1 MKTMAKSI
9 AYRRLRAPR
18 EDGVALC
25 EPLLPEAMALL
36 EQNAGTI
43 ATSDDAE
50 LGGRRLSELRLE
62 ARQEMVRLA
71 QAYTSEYR
79 DVPHH
84 EISARSPVIL
94 AGHQPDLVHPG
105 VWFKNFALAAL
116 AQRANAVAVNLL
128 IDNDAVRNT
137 VVRVP
142 AGSWNDPV
150 STFVP
155 LDEMSGVMP
164 FEARRVLNRDLFAQ
178 FGRRASNVV
187 RPLVGPPLLE
197 SFWPRAVHAV
207 ARHGY
212 LGRALAEARHGL
224 EGQWGLTSL
233 ELPLSQICDTAS
245 FRWYASTL
253 LHDSVRFRDIHN
265 RMLADYRRVNRIR
278 SHTHPVPDLG
288 TRDGWQE
295 VPFWL
300 WTLDKPER
308 RAAFVRREGT
318 HWVLSDLRDVRCTLG
333 TSGESLST
341 DWIDRLARMH
351 ADGARLRPR
360 ALVTTM
366 FARLIL
372 SDLFIHG
379 IGGAKYDEL
388 TDAIV
393 RPFFGIE
400 PPGYLVATATLKLPG
415 PRRSVEEIDITRID
429 QLLRELQFHPEVWV
443 DHAEATAA
451 VAEKRRWVSLQ
462 VPRQQ
467 RRARHE
473 AIEASN
479 RALRLLVHARREE
492 LLAERARLRVER
504 QKQMVLDSREYAFC
518 LFPEAPLRTRL
529 LDLSRQEP

>member
-18 EDGVALC
+18 EDGAALC
-25 EPLLPEAMALL
+25 HPLLPDAPGLL
-36 EQNAGTI
+36 AQNAVLMHESGHLEI
-43 ATSDDAE
+43 
-50 LGGRRLSELRLE
+50 GGRRLSQFRLA

-79 DVPHH
+79 DAPVRD
-84 EISARSPVIL
+84 ISPDATVIL
-94 AGHQPDLVHPG
+94 AGHQPELVHAG
-105 VWFKNFALAAL
+105 VWFKNFVLDALAD
-116 AQRANAVAVNLL
+116 RAGAVAVNLL

-142 AGSWNDPV
+142 AGSWDNPI

-155 LDEMSGVMP
+155 LDEMSGVVP

-178 FGRRASNVV
+178 FGQRATDAV
-187 RPLVGPPLLE
+187 RPLIGPPLLE

-207 ARHGY
+207 TRHGY
-212 LGRALAEARHGL
+212 LGRALAEARHSL
-224 EGQWGLTSL
+224 EGQWGLNSL
-233 ELPLSQICDTAS
+233 ELPLSQICDTES
-245 FRWYASTL
+245 FRWFAATL
-253 LHDSVRFRDIHN
+253 LHDTARFREIHN
-265 RMLADYRRVNRIR
+265 HMLADYRRVNRLR

-288 TRDGWQE
+288 TREGWQE

-300 WTLDKPER
+300 WTVDKPER
-308 RAAFVRREGT
+308 RAAFVRRAGAE
-318 HWVLSDLRDVRCTLG
+318 WILSDLQDVRCTLG
-333 TSGESLST
+333 TDGESPAAV
-341 DWIDRLARMH
+341 WIDRLAQLH
-351 ADGARLRPR
+351 ADGVRLRPR

-366 FARLIL
+366 YARLIL

-393 RPFFGIE
+393 RQFFGIE

-415 PRRSVEEIDITRID
+415 PRRSVEEIDIARID
-429 QLLRELQFHPEVWV
+429 QLLRELQYHPEAWV
-443 DHAEATAA
+443 EQADATA
-451 VAEKRRWVSLQ
+451 VIAEKRHWVALQ
-462 VPRQQ
+462 VPRQE
-467 RRARHE
+467 RRARHL
-473 AIEASN
+473 AIEESN
-479 RALRLLVHARREE
+479 RVLRSLVLARREE
-492 LLAERARLRVER
+492 LLIERARLRAER

-518 LFPEAPLRTRL
+518 LFPEEPLRARL